1 MKYLSIYENYWEVR
15 EFLFQNGFITEEE
28 KNDDEYD
35 LLKWFEGDPDWIDV
49 KQPGGYY
56 YRIYFAT
63 FNPCYKY
70 EGDSVCLHTGDS
82 ASDAEPIQ
90 QYLENPK
97 TFTGYEPNRW
107 EEMEKDKQHD
117 FKVAFRGGM
126 GYVYSLAF
134 A

>member
-1 MKYLSIYENYWEVR
+1 MKYLSIYENDWDVR

-35 LLKWFEGDPDWIDV
+35 LLKWFEGDPDWVDV

-56 YRIYFAT
+56 DRIYFAT
-63 FNPCYKY
+63 FNPCYKH

-82 ASDAEPIQ
+82 ASDAESIQ

>member
-1 MKYLSIYENYWEVR
+1 MKYLSIYENDWEVR
-15 EFLFQNGFITEEE
+15 EFLFQNGFITEDE

-35 LLKWFEGDPDWIDV
+35 LLKWFEGEPDWIDI

-56 YRIYFAT
+56 CRIYFAT
-63 FNPCYKY
+63 FNSCYKY
-70 EGDSVCLHTGDS
+70 EGDSVCLHTGYS

-90 QYLENPK
+90 KYLEDSK

-107 EEMEKDKQHD
+107 EEMEKDKLHD